1 MTTNENDRKAF
12 QLWADTTPEVVD
24 KAKEIADRKRM
35 TFRGFIGVAIEK
47 AVEAENDESGS

>member
-1 MTTNENDRKAF
+1 MAINENERKAF
-12 QLWADTTPEVVD
+12 QLWADTTQEVVD

-47 AVEAENDESGS
+47 AVEEESDESDS